1 MQVLNGHPYNRKC
14 DVYSF
19 GICLWEVYCCDMPYP
34 DLSFSEVTSAV
45 VRQVRRQCFPAAGSS
60 SFLEASITE
69 TEPYDSRDV
78 RTEPEARDTA
88 LLPELAGERDEAVLG
103 REPGQAARDGG
114 GRVHAGGDRHVQGR
128 RHDPD
133 GPDAGLLLLPPPV
146 PRPLTLLR
154 PGRGNQ

>member
-1 MQVLNGHPYNRKC
+1 MLPRCWFQLVPGNLNHRNRT
-14 DVYSF
+14 
-19 GICLWEVYCCDMPYP
+19 L
-34 DLSFSEVTSAV
+34 
-45 VRQVRRQCFPAAGSS
+45 R
-60 SFLEASITE
+60 FL
-69 TEPYDSRDV
+69 DV

-133 GPDAGLLLLPPPV
+133 GPDAGLLLLLPPV

-154 PGRGNQ
+154 PWSW